1 MTTDL
6 LCSYKGVL
14 YPVTHCSA
22 ETFKAL
28 ESFEAGVMISSLF
41 FKPLVSGT
49 NWIIHILRDLVTTSA
64 KKNEEEMKRTKQD
77 EEIVEY
83 TYLEFGDPGKRV
95 FATHIFPHMLPTSIF
110 KNNVKILMVIRN
122 PKDIAVSYFHF
133 SNSMPSLPSF
143 QTWDEFFNA
152 FLNGKVSWGSYFDHI
167 IEWNKHFDD
176 ENIMFITY
184 EELKENPNLGVKKIA
199 EFFGFSVTDEESQA
213 VADRSSF
220 QTMKENSHK
229 THGAFGNVLFR
240 KGSVSDWKNL
250 FTEAQNQEMD
260 KKFEES

>member
-1 MTTDL
+1 MTTARKKFIERLDQAMATAEKMNPEDL
-6 LCSYKGVL
+6 L
-14 YPVTHCSA
+14 A

-28 ESFEAGVMISSLF
+28 ESFEARSDDVL
-41 FKPLVSGT
+41 LVGYPKTGT

-64 KKNEEEMKRTKQD
+64 KKNEEEMKRMKQD

-83 TYLEFGDPGKRV
+83 TYLEFGDPGKFQRIKKLSSRRV

-110 KNNVKILMVIRN
+110 KNNV
-122 PKDIAVSYFHF
+122 KDIAVSYFHF

-176 ENIMFITY
+176 ENIM
-184 EELKENPNLGVKKIA
+184 
-199 EFFGFSVTDEESQA
+199 
-213 VADRSSF
+213 SSF

-260 KKFEES
+260 KKFEESLAGTKLGAKMKYGVYRKA